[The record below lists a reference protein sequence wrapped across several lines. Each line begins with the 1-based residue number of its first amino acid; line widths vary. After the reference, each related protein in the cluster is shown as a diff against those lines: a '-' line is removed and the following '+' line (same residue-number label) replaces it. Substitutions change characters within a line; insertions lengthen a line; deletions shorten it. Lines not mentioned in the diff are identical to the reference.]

1 MMAQRGNVKRSQA
14 IEGELL
20 PAAPSPRLRLATIRD
35 CRREL
40 AKVYIEAR
48 RGLLPAT
55 EAARLGWLLQT
66 LVSVIRD
73 SELEERISKLEAQQP
88 NNTRQGRF

>member
-1 MMAQRGNVKRSQA
+1 MAQRGNVKHSEV

-20 PAAPSPRLRLATIRD
+20 PAAPPPVRLRLATVRD

-48 RGLLPAT
+48 RGQLPAT

-66 LVSVIRD
+66 LVGVIRD
-73 SELEERISKLEAQQP
+73 SELEERISKLEQSAK
-88 NNTRQGRF
+88 

>member
-1 MMAQRGNVKRSQA
+1 MAKRGNVKSSEV

-20 PAAPSPRLRLATIRD
+20 PASPSPARLRLATVRD

-40 AKVYIEAR
+40 AKVYCDAR
-48 RGLLPAT
+48 RGQLPAT

-73 SELEERISKLEAQQP
+73 SELEERISKLEQNSKDA
-88 NNTRQGRF
+88 RQGSF

>member
-1 MMAQRGNVKRSQA
+1 MAKRGNVKSSEV

-20 PAAPSPRLRLATIRD
+20 PAAPSPVRLRLATVRD

-48 RGLLPAT
+48 RGQLPAT

-73 SELEERISKLEAQQP
+73 SELEERISKLEQNAKDA
-88 NNTRQGRF
+88 RQGSF

>member
-1 MMAQRGNVKRSQA
+1 MSKRGNVKSSEV

-20 PAAPSPRLRLATIRD
+20 PATPPRVRLRLATVRD

-48 RGLLPAT
+48 RGQLPAT

-66 LVSVIRD
+66 LVGVIRD
-73 SELEERISKLEAQQP
+73 SELEERISKLEQSAKQP
-88 NNTRQGRF
+88 RQGSF

>member
-1 MMAQRGNVKRSQA
+1 MAQRGNVKHSEV

-20 PAAPSPRLRLATIRD
+20 LAAPPPVRLRLATVRD

-48 RGLLPAT
+48 RGQLPAT

-66 LVSVIRD
+66 LVGVIRD
-73 SELEERISKLEAQQP
+73 SELEERISKLEQSAKQP
-88 NNTRQGRF
+88 RQGSF